1 VTDSAN
7 DSANDAVTGRP
18 ALRIVR
24 GEPTD
29 AEVVALV
36 TALTAASA
44 APPVPE
50 RPRSRWADRAAQLRT
65 PLSPGPDAWRA
76 ATRRS

>member
-1 VTDSAN
+1 MSGETE
-7 DSANDAVTGRP
+7 RP
-18 ALRIVR
+18 ALRVVR

-36 TALTAASA
+36 TALAAVS
-44 APPVPE
+44 APPPPAA
-50 RPRSRWADRAAQLRT
+50 RPRSRWADRAAGLRA
-65 PLSPGPDAWRA
+65 PLAHGPDAWRA

>member
-1 VTDSAN
+1 MS

-44 APPVPE
+44 APPAPE
-50 RPRSRWADRAAQLRT
+50 RARSRWAERAAQLRT
-65 PLSPGPDAWRA
+65 PLPHGSDAWRA